1 MKLVWKEQMFMNI
14 KQISLQHM
22 GFWTLHPEALNQSEK
37 CVGKIFDKITACK
50 NSELKKKVYCTLCLF
65 LCGDP
70 RKLFNVVSWSSVCHQ
85 IFFPS
90 LMT

>member
-1 MKLVWKEQMFMNI
+1 MNI

-50 NSELKKKVYCTLCLF
+50 NSELKKKKSVLHSLS
-65 LCGDP
+65 
-70 RKLFNVVSWSSVCHQ
+70 VSLWR
-85 IFFPS
+85 PKKA
-90 LMT
+90 L

>member
-1 MKLVWKEQMFMNI
+1 MKFVWKEQMFMNI

-50 NSELKKKVYCTLCLF
+50 NSELKKRCL
-65 LCGDP
+65 LLL
-70 RKLFNVVSWSSVCHQ
+70 KSVLHSLSVSLWR
-85 IFFPS
+85 PKKA
-90 LMT
+90 L